1 MNENIENPA
10 HYTAGSIEC
19 IDAIEAA
26 LTPEEYRGFIKG
38 NVIKYNWR
46 ERHKGG
52 NESLAK
58 AAWYLNRLLAYGKEP
73 PATKADHDRKAYGL
87 RVAEA
92 VRKACSQYAGPD
104 STFSHL
110 SLPAIVDKLENA
122 K

>member
-1 MNENIENPA
+1 MNENIQNPA
-10 HYTAGSIEC
+10 HYTAGGIEC

-52 NESLAK
+52 NESLGK
-58 AAWYLNRLLAYGKEP
+58 AVWYLNRLLAYGKEA
-73 PATKADHDRKAYGL
+73 PAEVDHDRKAYGL
-87 RVAEA
+87 RVARS
-92 VRKACSQYAGPD
+92 VRNQFICDPSKAISD
-104 STFSHL
+104 SEL
-110 SLPAIVDKLENA
+110 LKIVDKLENA